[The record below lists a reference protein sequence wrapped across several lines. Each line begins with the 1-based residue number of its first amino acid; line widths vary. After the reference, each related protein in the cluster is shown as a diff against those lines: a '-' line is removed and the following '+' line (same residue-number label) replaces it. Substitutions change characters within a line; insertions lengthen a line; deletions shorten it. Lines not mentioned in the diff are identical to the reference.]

1 MDIVHMQQNAF
12 QIRVIKLV
20 RIEENIRD
28 NLLWQK
34 EMLIGEAPNPDEYDV
49 PEKFRIMDSNQRIGF
64 IRALR
69 WVLNDTDEDLL

>member
-1 MDIVHMQQNAF
+1 MLQNAF
-12 QIRVIKLV
+12 RIQVIKLV
-20 RIEENIRD
+20 RVEENIRD

-34 EMLIGEAPNPDEYDV
+34 EKLICEELNPLEYDV
-49 PEKFRIMDSNQRIGF
+49 PPKFINMDFTERRGF